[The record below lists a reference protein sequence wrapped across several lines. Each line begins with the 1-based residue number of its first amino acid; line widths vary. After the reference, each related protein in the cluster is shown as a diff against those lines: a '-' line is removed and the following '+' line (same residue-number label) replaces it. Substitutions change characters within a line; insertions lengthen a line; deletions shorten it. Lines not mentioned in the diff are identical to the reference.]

1 MDIKITFRHMEHS
14 APLEEHAR
22 QQLKKV
28 ITFLQHEREPIYIEL
43 VLEPSKVREH
53 SRIELLVKTPHYDR
67 VSSHEYTGDT
77 FYKALDH
84 VIDVM
89 YHELHED
96 KRKELD
102 MRKMRG
108 RHDDFKKQR

>member
-1 MDIKITFRHMEHS
+1 MEHS
-14 APLEEHAR
+14 DPMEAHAR
-22 QQLKKV
+22 QQLEKIV
-28 ITFLQHEREPIYIEL
+28 TFLKNEREPIYIEL

-53 SRIELLVKTPHYDR
+53 SRVELLVKTPHYDR
-67 VSSHEYTGDT
+67 ISSREYTGDT
-77 FYKALDH
+77 FYVTLDH

-96 KRKELD
+96 KRRELN